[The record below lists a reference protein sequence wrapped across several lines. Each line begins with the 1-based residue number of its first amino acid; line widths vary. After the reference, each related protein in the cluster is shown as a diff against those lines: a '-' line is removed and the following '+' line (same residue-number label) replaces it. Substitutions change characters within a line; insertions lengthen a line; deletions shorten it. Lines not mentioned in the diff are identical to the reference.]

1 MKANKNLLFIFT
13 SLLMITA
20 LMISGCLNDINP
32 GDPDITKGLVAH
44 WKLDEGSGNIVEDSS
59 NYGNSGTVYGA
70 TWTTGAVDGALEFD
84 GIDDFI
90 QIPDDSSNPPVHLS
104 SLGDGSISVWFKCDY
119 IPTDNGIA
127 PIFYYGSSSP
137 CENMFDASNQG
148 LIIEI
153 GHSPV
158 HLGSKRIYFTI
169 FANGCAFPSF
179 CFDSQDP
186 LTEGEWYH
194 FVAVVGTYKNI
205 GYNTGYLNGE
215 EMTNR
220 RYNFGNQLYSQF

>member
-1 MKANKNLLFIFT
+1 MKIKRGSGGKQKMKIKKKLLAPCMII
-13 SLLMITA
+13 LLSIV
-20 LMISGCLNDINP
+20 LMFLGCLNDINA
-32 GDPDITKGLVAH
+32 GEPDITDGLVAH
-44 WKLDEGSGNIVEDSS
+44 WAFDEGSGNIVEDSS
-59 NYGNSGTVYGA
+59 TYGNSGTVYGA
-70 TWTTGAVDGALEFD
+70 SWTTGAVNGALEFD

-90 QIPDDSSNPPVHLS
+90 QIPDDSSIPPSHFA

-169 FANGCAFPSF
+169 FANG
-179 CFDSQDP
+179 
-186 LTEGEWYH
+186 
-194 FVAVVGTYKNI
+194 
-205 GYNTGYLNGE
+205 
-215 EMTNR
+215 
-220 RYNFGNQLYSQF
+220 